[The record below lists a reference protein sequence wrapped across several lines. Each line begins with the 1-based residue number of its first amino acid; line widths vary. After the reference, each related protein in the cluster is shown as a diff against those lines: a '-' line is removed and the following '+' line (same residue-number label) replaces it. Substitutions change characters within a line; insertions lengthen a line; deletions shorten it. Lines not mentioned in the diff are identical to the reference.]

1 MLRPMAVQDLA
12 RLPGLG
18 PTSAGWLVEV
28 GVESMADIDRLG
40 SVAIYRRLRLA
51 REGITP
57 NMLYALESLVLGCHW
72 RDLPAERKAALRVEV
87 AEI

>member
-1 MLRPMAVQDLA
+1 MAEEELA

-18 PTSAGWLVEV
+18 PKSAVWLVEV

-40 SVAIYRRLRLA
+40 SVAIYRRLRWA
-51 REGITP
+51 REGITL

-72 RDLPAERKAALRVEV
+72 RDLSSDRKASLRVEV
-87 AEI
+87 SDL

>member
-1 MLRPMAVQDLA
+1 MEELA
-12 RLPGLG
+12 RLHGLG
-18 PTSAGWLVEV
+18 PRSAVWLVEV

-51 REGITP
+51 RGAITL

-72 RDLPAERKAALRVEV
+72 RDLPSDRKVALRVEV
-87 AEI
+87 SDL

>member
-1 MLRPMAVQDLA
+1 MAVEDLA

-18 PTSAGWLVEV
+18 LTSAGWLVEV

-40 SVAIYRRLRLA
+40 AVAIYRRLRLA
-51 REGITP
+51 REGITL

-72 RDLPAERKAALRVEV
+72 RDLPSDRKAALRVEV
-87 AEI
+87 SDA

>member
-1 MLRPMAVQDLA
+1 MAEEELA

-18 PTSAGWLVEV
+18 PKSAVWLVEV

-40 SVAIYRRLRLA
+40 SVAIYRRLRRA
-51 REGITP
+51 REGITL

-72 RDLPAERKAALRVEV
+72 RDLSSDRKAALRVEV
-87 AEI
+87 SDV